1 MEPVEVVARFDAHGR
16 LTPLSFTWQG
26 RSIPVASAG
35 RRWQDERGEH
45 ILVMIPFEQVC
56 ELVFIPVGGAGTY
69 TFSRLESKLLSQSSK
84 YLDNL
89 SCKIPK
95 N

>member
-56 ELVFIPVGGAGTY
+56 ELVFLPEERRWYVRFFSAGA
-69 TFSRLESKLLSQSSK
+69 KVA
-84 YLDNL
+84 
-89 SCKIPK
+89 
-95 N
+95 

>member
-1 MEPVEVVARFDAHGR
+1 MEPIEVVARFDAHGR

-56 ELVFIPVGGAGTY
+56 ELVFIPAERRWYVRFFSAGA
-69 TFSRLESKLLSQSSK
+69 KVA
-84 YLDNL
+84 
-89 SCKIPK
+89 
-95 N
+95 